1 METSEQTPQP
11 DTAAAVGD
19 NTDTAR
25 SILARPIGAGNY
37 GSTGE
42 GSDRRIERSR
52 WTPRRIATAVA
63 VIALIALIAWAYSTT
78 LGGSRLR
85 VQADRLTVSTVEYGP
100 FQEYAQVT
108 GNVLPR
114 TTVYLDA
121 VEGGRVEE
129 IFVEEGTTVDAGMPL
144 LRLSNNDLQLR
155 LINADAQRIEQI
167 NRVQDTQF
175 RMEQNALNLRQQLTE
190 MNYQIDRLDR
200 IQGRNEDLFS
210 KQLISEADYDQTAT
224 ELAYWRRN
232 KELTLTGYRQDSLRM
247 ADQLLRMQASVTRM
261 DANFRVIQGIL
272 DNLTVTAPIAGHLTS
287 LNVEIG
293 ELHSP
298 GYRFGQI
305 DKVDEFKLRAGV
317 DEFYIARVF
326 PGQTATTL
334 PVAGVDY
341 QLVVRRV
348 YPEVE
353 DGRFEVDLD
362 FVGEVPEG
370 IRRGQTIRFRLE
382 MSDPADALLIPRGGF
397 LQTTG
402 GSWVYV
408 VGDDGLARRRDIQVG
423 RQNPQFVEVIGGLE
437 RGESIVSSSYESFG
451 DADILVLK

>member
-1 METSEQTPQP
+1 METTEQSTQQQS
-11 DTAAAVGD
+11 DA
-19 NTDTAR
+19 AR
-25 SILARPIGAGNY
+25 SILSRKIGEGDYGN
-37 GSTGE
+37 STGE
-42 GSDRRIERSR
+42 GSDRRIKQSR
-52 WTPRRIATAVA
+52 WTRRRIFTV
-63 VIALIALIAWAYSTT
+63 VGVVALIALIAWAYSTT
-78 LGGSRLR
+78 LGGRRLR
-85 VQADRLTVSTVEYGP
+85 VESDRLTVSTVDFGP

-129 IFVEEGTTVDAGMPL
+129 IFVEEGTTVTDGMPL

-190 MNYQIDRLDR
+190 MNYQIDRLQR
-200 IQGRNEDLFS
+200 IHNRNEDLFRQ
-210 KQLISEADYDQTAT
+210 QLISEQEYDQTAT

-272 DNLTVTAPIAGHLTS
+272 DNLTVTAPIGGHLTS

-326 PGQTATTL
+326 AGQTATTL
-334 PVAGVDY
+334 PVAGEEY

-348 YPEVE
+348 YPEVQN
-353 DGRFEVDLD
+353 GRFEVDLD
-362 FVGEVPEG
+362 FIGDVPDG

-423 RQNPQFVEVIGGLE
+423 RQNPQFVEVIEGLE
-437 RGESIVSSSYESFG
+437 RGESVITSSYESFG
-451 DADILVLK
+451 DADILVMK

>member
-1 METSEQTPQP
+1 M
-11 DTAAAVGD
+11 
-19 NTDTAR
+19 
-25 SILARPIGAGNY
+25 
-37 GSTGE
+37 
-42 GSDRRIERSR
+42 
-52 WTPRRIATAVA
+52 
-63 VIALIALIAWAYSTT
+63 
-78 LGGSRLR
+78 
-85 VQADRLTVSTVEYGP
+85 
-100 FQEYAQVT
+100 
-108 GNVLPR
+108 
-114 TTVYLDA
+114 YLDA

-129 IFVEEGTTVDAGMPL
+129 IFVEEGTTVTDGMPL

-190 MNYQIDRLDR
+190 MNYQIDRLQR
-200 IQGRNEDLFS
+200 IHNRNEDLFGQ
-210 KQLISEADYDQTAT
+210 QLISEQEYDQTAT
-224 ELAYWRRN
+224 ELSYWRRN

-326 PGQTATTL
+326 SGQTATTL
-334 PVAGVDY
+334 PVAGEEY

-348 YPEVE
+348 YP
-353 DGRFEVDLD
+353 RS
-362 FVGEVPEG
+362 
-370 IRRGQTIRFRLE
+370 T
-382 MSDPADALLIPRGGF
+382 
-397 LQTTG
+397 
-402 GSWVYV
+402 
-408 VGDDGLARRRDIQVG
+408 
-423 RQNPQFVEVIGGLE
+423 E
-437 RGESIVSSSYESFG
+437 RAI
-451 DADILVLK
+451 

>member
-1 METSEQTPQP
+1 MSQDQQST
-11 DTAAAVGD
+11 
-19 NTDTAR
+19 
-25 SILARPIGAGNY
+25 SILSRKIGEGSY

-52 WTPRRIATAVA
+52 FTPRRIAF
-63 VIALIALIAWAYSTT
+63 IGGGLALIALIVWAYSMT
-78 LGGSRLR
+78 LGGQRLR
-85 VQADRLTVSTVEYGP
+85 VETDRVTIAPVEYGP

-108 GNVLPR
+108 GSVLPR

-129 IFVEEGTTVDAGMPL
+129 IFVEEGTRVTEGQPL

-155 LINADAQRIEQI
+155 LINADAQRMEQI

-175 RMEQNALNLRQQLTE
+175 RMEQNVLNLRQQLAE
-190 MNYQIDRLDR
+190 MNYQIDRLER
-200 IQGRNEDLFS
+200 IHGRNRELYE
-210 KQLISEADYDQTAT
+210 QQMISEQEYDQTAT
-224 ELAYWRRN
+224 ELAYWERN

-247 ADQLLRMQASVTRM
+247 ADQLEGMQESVRRM
-261 DANFRVIQGIL
+261 DANFRVIQDIL
-272 DNLTVTAPIAGHLTS
+272 NNLTVRAPVSGQLTA

-305 DKVDEFKLRAGV
+305 DELDGFKLRAGV
-317 DEFYIARVF
+317 DEFYISRVF
-326 PGQTATTL
+326 SGQTATTM
-334 PVAGVDY
+334 PIAGGEY
-341 QLVVRRV
+341 ELIVRRV
-348 YPEVE
+348 YPEVQN
-353 DGRFEVDLD
+353 GRFEVDLD
-362 FVGEVPEG
+362 FVGETPEG
-370 IRRGQTIRFRLE
+370 LRRGQTVRFRLE
-382 MSDPADALLIPRGGF
+382 MSDPAEALLIPRGGF

-423 RQNPQFVEVIGGLE
+423 RQNPQSVEVIDGLQQGE
-437 RGESIVSSSYESFG
+437 RVVTSSYESFG
-451 DADILVLK
+451 DADILVLN